1 MKVPVIPIAGRADL
15 IHKAVSSVKNSKH
28 TNSDIEETAL
38 EHENLIWE
46 KTSSIFRKMIY
57 FTAVSEVVLLQRL
70 CSINTAC
77 YSRQGIVQ

>member
-1 MKVPVIPIAGRADL
+1 MPVIPIAGAADL
-15 IHKAVSSVKNSKH
+15 IHKAVSSVKNAKH

-38 EHENLIWE
+38 EHEKLIWE
-46 KTSSIFRKMIY
+46 KISSIFRKIIY
-57 FTAVSEVVLLQRL
+57 FIALSKVVLLQRL